1 MALQAL
7 GNAIRAWETDVFRIR
22 TISSVSV
29 VSIRADITLLFDDGS
44 DGTITIFQAT
54 PSSTRT
60 ETITTSVP
68 VPRDGWVTN
77 LLVRTTRE
85 GLDRGQ
91 LYCRIQQAAVSGQ
104 ERGLL
109 ASGYVYNSKNLTL
122 GGYEGSLSGQGD
134 RKPESIGTDIPGNGD
149 TSHPLTLTDGIRR
162 VDGLI
167 FYYHSDGN
175 AANRESVIRIRDL
188 GGVVPAGFDAGNDR
202 QISALAGPSLI
213 ADQDGIF
220 FMNRFGYQA
229 SVDNATVTLAN
240 NSTAPNPFPFWV
252 HEDDTGAEIVF
263 DITAGLAGDNYGGFI
278 FGESWFI

>member
-1 MALQAL
+1 MALTAL

-22 TISSVSV
+22 TLSSVSV

-44 DGTITIFQAT
+44 DGVITIFQAT

-91 LYCRIQQAAVSGQ
+91 LYCRVQQASPSGQ

-109 ASGYVYNSKNLTL
+109 ASGYVYNSRNLTL
-122 GGYEGSLSGQGD
+122 GDYEDSLSGQGD

-149 TSHPLTLTDGIRR
+149 TVLTLPLALGIRR

-167 FYYHSDGN
+167 FYYHSDAN

-188 GGVVPAGFDAGNDR
+188 GGTVPAGFDAGNDR

-229 SVDNATVTLAN
+229 SVNNASVTVAN

-252 HEDDTGAEIVF
+252 HADDTDANILF
-263 DITAGLAGDNYGGFI
+263 DISAGLAGDNYGGFI